1 MPHYRQ
7 HESIAVLK
15 SPHYSKHVQAMTEED
30 LHGKAEIAEE
40 LAARDIRIAELKQ
53 RLDGLLEDLKNIAP
67 VMVRVSKTSL
77 ERVAVYPA
85 DEINAAIIQVRS

>member
-7 HESIAVLK
+7 HESDAVLE
-15 SPHYSKHVQAMTEED
+15 SPHYIKHLKAMTAED

-53 RLDGLLEDLKNIAP
+53 RLDGLLECLKNIAP

-85 DEINAAIIQVRS
+85 DEIDVAITKVKS